1 MALAAACTT
10 VSPAGAGSSGACGP
24 SGYAYAGVQ
33 GADATSGIAAS
44 LSSLSAPSVQSGH
57 VAGWVGVGG
66 LGQGPGGS
74 NLWIQVGLNSGPGT
88 ANKLYYE
95 VMRPGTGQTYAE
107 VATSVPNGQAFRV
120 AVLETA
126 ATPGAWRVWVNGR
139 PVTDPIFLAG
149 SHAALSPMALGE
161 SWDGGRPACNRFRYR
176 FQNVSVA
183 AAPGGSWRAIKDTTV
198 LQDPGYK
205 VVQRTGSSFDAAAA
219 SNV

>member
-1 MALAAACTT
+1 MAWTVELSSGSHQPRSPYLPVRWTTAIAVALAAACTT

-74 NLWIQVGLNSGPGT
+74 NLWIQVGLNSTPGT

-107 VATSVPNGQAFRV
+107 VATSCPER
-120 AVLETA
+120 
-126 ATPGAWRVWVNGR
+126 PGLPGR
-139 PVTDPIFLAG
+139 
-149 SHAALSPMALGE
+149 
-161 SWDGGRPACNRFRYR
+161 
-176 FQNVSVA
+176 
-183 AAPGGSWRAIKDTTV
+183 RA
-198 LQDPGYK
+198 
-205 VVQRTGSSFDAAAA
+205 
-219 SNV
+219 